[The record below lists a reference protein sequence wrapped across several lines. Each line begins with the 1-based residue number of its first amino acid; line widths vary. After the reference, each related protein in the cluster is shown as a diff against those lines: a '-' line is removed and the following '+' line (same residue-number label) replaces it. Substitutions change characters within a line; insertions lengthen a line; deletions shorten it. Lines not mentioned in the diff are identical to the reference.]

1 MCFLYEIE
9 GNKVELYSN
18 GQEEIVSSIETFKE
32 MRPLLEEFKPPWH
45 HSASIFHGFKDPF
58 MREESARDESFQ
70 VFNFISPT
78 IGTWM
83 QQKHDPSLSYR
94 NYDEDLRGRSRF
106 WDHIFPQ
113 AEFTRDGIV
122 HDLIDRNSRTSY
134 FEEGGTDLGS
144 QYSGSK
150 RFALVN

>member
-58 MREESARDESFQ
+58 MREESARDESF
-70 VFNFISPT
+70 
-78 IGTWM
+78 
-83 QQKHDPSLSYR
+83 PSLQ
-94 NYDEDLRGRSRF
+94 L
-106 WDHIFPQ
+106 HITYYWHVD
-113 AEFTRDGIV
+113 AT
-122 HDLIDRNSRTSY
+122 
-134 FEEGGTDLGS
+134 
-144 QYSGSK
+144 K
-150 RFALVN
+150 A